1 MKKTLL
7 LALLGC
13 VFFAHAQDAD
23 WALTNAKIYT
33 ADAGQSFAEAMAVLD
48 GTIIYIGD
56 DAGVQAH
63 IGIDTQVSDV
73 GGKVLLPGLHDVHI
87 HLLEASS
94 AAGSAC
100 ELSEW
105 AWDATE
111 LAQALEA
118 CAPEPNSNGWITSW
132 GHSIETLL
140 EGGENP
146 RDVLDEYFPN
156 TPVAAMEYSSHSAWV
171 NSAALEA
178 LSIDSNTPDPEG
190 GHIVKEDGLP
200 NGILL
205 DSAGDLAFHAAQ
217 ATNSII
223 DGQNYDGLV
232 EFGLPQLAQFGIT
245 SIVEGRTYWKRNY
258 IDTWQEVKDNG
269 LLTARVVLAP
279 WAYPEDTDEELI
291 TALTELYNEGD
302 DMLKAT
308 QVKCYID
315 GHTLNGTAALDQPY
329 VYAFGWPFDNGLNY
343 FSQDRLQGL
352 IEALAPV
359 GYDFFIHAIGN
370 RGAEEALNSIENAQ
384 ETLGENGRHRL
395 THLEVVNEAD
405 YGRFADLGI
414 IADVQVQAYWTNPNQ
429 WAWNATYIGADL
441 AEVFIPLG
449 SIAETGAVVTTSSD
463 WDVSSMNPF
472 RGLEHAVTR
481 APENLLSVED
491 AVDTRTISSAYCMR
505 NEEITGSLEV
515 GKLADFICID
525 LDIFT
530 VPQNQISNANVTLTV
545 LGGTVVYD
553 DGTVDTSI
561 AEFVDSGG
569 FSVLPTVTRDYVTI
583 SLEHSQPKQV
593 ILSVLNIDGKL
604 ITRELW
610 HHQGGLSSLK
620 MDMSNLAEGQYIF
633 NLTKESGELISSK
646 KVIVYR

>member
-491 AVDTRTISSAYCMR
+491 AVDTRTINSAYCMR

>member
-7 LALLGC
+7 LTLLSCAL
-13 VFFAHAQDAD
+13 FSHAQNAD
-23 WALTNAKIYT
+23 WALFNGKIYT
-33 ADAGQSFAEAMAVLD
+33 ADENQSFAESMAVLD
-48 GTIIYIGD
+48 GAIIYIGD
-56 DAGVQAH
+56 DTGVQAH
-63 IGIDTQVSDV
+63 IGPDTQVSDV
-73 GGKVLLPGLHDVHI
+73 GGKVILPGLHDVHI

-94 AAGSAC
+94 EAASSC
-100 ELSEW
+100 TLNEW

-111 LAQALEA
+111 LAEELES
-118 CAPEPNSNGWITSW
+118 CDPQPNSNGWITSW

-146 RDVLDEYFPN
+146 RDVLDQYFPN
-156 TPVAAMEYSSHSAWV
+156 TPVAAMEYSAHSAWV
-171 NSAALEA
+171 NSAGLEA
-178 LSIDSNTPDPEG
+178 LSIDENTPDPEG
-190 GHIVKEDGLP
+190 GHIVKENGIP

-217 ATNSII
+217 SPNNTI
-223 DGQNYDGLV
+223 DEQNYTGLTD
-232 EFGLPQLAQFGIT
+232 FGLPQIAQLGIT

-302 DMLKAT
+302 NMLKVT

-329 VYAFGWPFDNGLNY
+329 VYPFGWPFDNGLNY

-395 THLEVVNEAD
+395 THLEVVNEEE
-405 YGRFADLGI
+405 YGRFADLEV
-414 IADVQVQAYWTNPNQ
+414 IADMQVQAYWTDPNE
-429 WAWNATYIGADL
+429 WSWNATYIGADL

-449 SIAETGAVVTTSSD
+449 SIAETGAMVTTSSD

-472 RGLEHAVTR
+472 RGIQRAVTR
-481 APENLLSVED
+481 APENLQTVED
-491 AVDTRTISSAYCMR
+491 AVDTRTINSAYCMR
-505 NEEITGSLEV
+505 NEDVTGSLEV

-530 VPQNQISNANVTLTV
+530 VPQNQIDDAEVTLTV
-545 LGGTVVYD
+545 LGGQVIYD
-553 DGTVDTSI
+553 EGTVDTTI
-561 AEFVDSGG
+561 EKLNNNDRFA
-569 FSVLPTVTRDYVTI
+569 VLPTITSDYVTI
-583 SLEHSQPKQV
+583 SLESSNRQQV
-593 ILSVLNIDGKL
+593 MLNIYNLEGQL
-604 ITRELW
+604 IHSERW
-610 HHQGGLSSLK
+610 QHSDIISSIK
-620 MDMSNLAEGQYIF
+620 FDMESLAEGQYIF
-633 NLTKESGELISSK
+633 NLISESGHLISSK
-646 KVIVYR
+646 KAILYR